1 VNDLK
6 TINLNADLGE
16 SFGPWS
22 MGNDSAM
29 LDIVG
34 SANIACGFH
43 AGDPMVMRATL
54 RSAKMRGVSV
64 GAHPGYADLQG
75 FGRRPQALS
84 AAEVEALLIYQVG
97 ALQGMAASEGMLV
110 THVKPHGALNN
121 QACADR
127 PLAEAIARAVK
138 ALDPTL
144 ILLAPACSQLALAGR
159 AAGLPVV
166 DEIFADRRYRDDG
179 QLVPRSQP
187 GAVIHDP
194 EQALAHVRAMLDA
207 GALVSAGGHH
217 IPVQAGSVC
226 IHGDS
231 PDAVALARHLRDGLV
246 AAGYALA
253 SLTAMLAI

>member
-1 VNDLK
+1 MK

-22 MGNDSAM
+22 MGDDTAM

-43 AGDPMVMRATL
+43 AGDPVVMRATL
-54 RSAKMRGVSV
+54 RAAKERSVTV

-75 FGRRPQALS
+75 FGRRSQTLS
-84 AAEVEALLIYQVG
+84 AAEVEALVIYQVG
-97 ALQGMAASEGMLV
+97 ALQGMAAAEGMRV

-127 PLAEAIARAVK
+127 PLADAIARAVK
-138 ALDPTL
+138 ALDPAL

-166 DEIFADRRYRDDG
+166 DEVFADRRYQDDG
-179 QLVPRSQP
+179 QLVSRSQP

-194 EQALAHVRAMLDA
+194 EPALAHVRTMLDA
-207 GALVSAGGHH
+207 GAIISTSGHQLP
-217 IPVQAGSVC
+217 IEPGSVC

-231 PDAVALARHLRDGLV
+231 PGAVALARFLREGLL
-246 AAGYALA
+246 AAGYALVP
-253 SLTAMLAI
+253 LTEMARR

>member
-1 VNDLK
+1 MK
-6 TINLNADLGE
+6 AINLNADLGE

-22 MGNDSAM
+22 MGDDTAM

-54 RSAKMRGVSV
+54 RAAKERGVSV

-75 FGRRPQALS
+75 FGRRPQALTGP
-84 AAEVEALLIYQVG
+84 EVEALVIYQVG
-97 ALQGMAASEGMLV
+97 ALRALAAAEKMAV
-110 THVKPHGALNN
+110 TYVKPHGALNN

-127 PLAEAIARAVK
+127 KLADAIVRAVK

-144 ILLAPACSQLALAGR
+144 ILLAPACSQLAAAGR

-166 DEIFADRRYRDDG
+166 DEIFADRRYQDDG

-194 EQALAHVRAMLDA
+194 QQALEHVRAMLDA
-207 GALVSAGGHH
+207 GALVSTSGHPL
-217 IPVQAGSVC
+217 PVEAGSVC

-231 PDAVALARHLRDGLV
+231 PDAVSLARHLRDGLL
-246 AAGYALA
+246 ACGYALVQ
-253 SLTAMLAI
+253 LEAMVKR

>member
-1 VNDLK
+1 MK

-22 MGNDSAM
+22 MGDDAAM

-43 AGDPMVMRATL
+43 AGDPMVMGATL
-54 RSAKMRGVSV
+54 RAAKARGVSV

-75 FGRRPQALS
+75 FGRRPQSLS
-84 AAEVEALLIYQVG
+84 AAEVEALVIYQVG
-97 ALQGMAASEGMLV
+97 ALQGLAASEGMTV
-110 THVKPHGALNN
+110 SHVKPHGALNN
-121 QACADR
+121 QACAER
-127 PLAEAIARAVK
+127 PLADAIARAVK

-144 ILLAPACSQLALAGR
+144 ILLAPARSQLALAGR
-159 AAGLPVV
+159 EAGLRVV
-166 DEIFADRRYRDDG
+166 DEIFADRRYQDDG

-194 EQALAHVRAMLDA
+194 EQALAHIRAMLDA
-207 GALVSAGGHH
+207 GALVSAGGHQ
-217 IPVQAGSVC
+217 IPVQAGSIC

-231 PDAVALARHLRDGLV
+231 PSAVALARHLRDGLIN
-246 AAGYALA
+246 AGYALA
-253 SLTAMLAI
+253 PLTAMPWA

>member
-1 VNDLK
+1 
-6 TINLNADLGE
+6 
-16 SFGPWS
+16 
-22 MGNDSAM
+22 
-29 LDIVG
+29 
-34 SANIACGFH
+34 
-43 AGDPMVMRATL
+43 
-54 RSAKMRGVSV
+54 
-64 GAHPGYADLQG
+64 
-75 FGRRPQALS
+75 
-84 AAEVEALLIYQVG
+84 
-97 ALQGMAASEGMLV
+97 
-110 THVKPHGALNN
+110 
-121 QACADR
+121 
-127 PLAEAIARAVK
+127 
-138 ALDPTL
+138 
-144 ILLAPACSQLALAGR
+144 
-159 AAGLPVV
+159 VV

>member
-1 VNDLK
+1 MK
-6 TINLNADLGE
+6 AINLNADLGE

-22 MGNDSAM
+22 MGNDEAM

-54 RSAKMRGVSV
+54 RAAKERGVSV

-75 FGRRPQALS
+75 FGRRPQALTGP
-84 AAEVEALLIYQVG
+84 EIEALVIYQVG
-97 ALQGMAASEGMLV
+97 ALRAMAAAEKMTV
-110 THVKPHGALNN
+110 TYVKPHGALNN

-127 PLAEAIARAVK
+127 KVADAIVRAVK
-138 ALDPTL
+138 ALDPAL
-144 ILLAPACSQLALAGR
+144 ILLAPACSQLAAAGR
-159 AAGLPVV
+159 TAGLPVI
-166 DEIFADRRYRDDG
+166 DEIFADRRYQDDG

-194 EQALAHVRAMLDA
+194 QQALEHVRAMLDA
-207 GALVSAGGHH
+207 GALLSANGHPL
-217 IPVQAGSVC
+217 PVEAGSIC

-231 PDAVALARHLRDGLV
+231 PDAVSLARHLRDGLL
-246 AAGYALA
+246 ACGYALVP
-253 SLTAMLAI
+253 LEAMVKN